1 MKFDVKS
8 MLKDKNVLRVMVF
21 LSAMNVL
28 GYLLARDLDSVAF
41 FGIVGFLTTYFSKNM
56 IVVLLVAMISTN
68 FLTVLR
74 RGKNIVEGMKS
85 KEDSDKKDDGPEPAD
100 EEEEQE
106 MSSGKPGKLDDAAN
120 VEAAYENLD
129 ANMSSGDV
137 GSMEKHTAKLKAH
150 QEALTRQMEAA
161 GPMMQQAGAMMKQ
174 MGGVK
179 GLTETLDRIE
189 GMVDKIG
196 GLMPAANLLGGGDE
210 KKKEQK

>member
-74 RGKNIVEGMKS
+74 RGKNIEGMKS
-85 KEDSDKKDDGPEPAD
+85 KEDTDKKDDGPEPAD

-150 QEALTRQMEAA
+150 QEALTKQMEAA
-161 GPMMQQAGAMMKQ
+161 GPMMDQAGAMMKQ

-179 GLTETLDRIE
+179 GLTETLDRVE
-189 GMVDKIG
+189 GMIDKIG
-196 GLMPAANLLGGGDE
+196 GLMPAANLLGGE